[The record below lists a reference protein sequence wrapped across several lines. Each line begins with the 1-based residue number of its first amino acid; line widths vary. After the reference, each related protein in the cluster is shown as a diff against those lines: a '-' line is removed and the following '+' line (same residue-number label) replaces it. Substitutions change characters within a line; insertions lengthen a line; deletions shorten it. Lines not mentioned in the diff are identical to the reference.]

1 MPTSCS
7 DLERIAILLSRELQD
22 NDIGSWG
29 VGGIIPMA
37 AIMLAKKMH
46 APGIIIGG
54 ERVYNPKP
62 SSLAAG
68 LDDPVLMEKAEAIEG
83 FWELFGHWHK
93 GVDFFFYSGMQIDVY
108 GNLNLHLIGSI
119 ENPKLRG
126 PGVANIS
133 LIQRCK
139 KIYLY
144 SPDHSTKKFVEK
156 VDFISAPGHL
166 FGPQSK
172 KDAGIFNEGPVIC
185 VTPIATFDFDP
196 VTLRMRIK
204 SIHSHSTFEEVKS
217 KTGFE
222 LNENAPT
229 LVTIDPT
236 DLELKILRE
245 QIDLKGLLRK

>member
-1 MPTSCS
+1 MPMPCT

-22 NDIGSWG
+22 NEVGSWG

-37 AIMLAKKMH
+37 AIMLAQKMH

-83 FWELFGHWHK
+83 FWEIFGHWHK

-108 GNLNLHLIGSI
+108 GNLNLHLIGSV
-119 ENPKLRG
+119 ERPKLRG

-139 KIYLY
+139 KIFLY
-144 SPDHSTKKFVEK
+144 SPDHDKKKFVEK

-166 FGPQSK
+166 SGPQSK
-172 KDAGIFNEGPVIC
+172 RDAGIFNAGPVIC
-185 VTPIATFDFDP
+185 VTPIAIFDFDP
-196 VTLRMRIK
+196 LTLRMRVQ
-204 SIHSHSTFEEVKS
+204 SIHAHSTIEEVRS

-222 LNENAPT
+222 LNASGPIEVTKEPT
-229 LVTIDPT
+229 E
-236 DLELKILRE
+236 LELKILRG
-245 QIDLKGLLRK
+245 QIDLRGLLRK